1 MARPKKE
8 EKIEIKEK
16 VVEKKFSKEAILKSR
31 KFIDKKTLLKV
42 LLKENEMYSISET
55 NKIVDEYLNK
65 EVK

>member
-8 EKIEIKEK
+8 EKIEVEAK
-16 VVEKKFSKEAILKSR
+16 VAEKKFSKEAILKSR

-55 NKIVDEYLNK
+55 NKIIEEYLNK